1 MCLEFFQKLKIW
13 MRVGTAIV
21 WVTSEQFSILVYF
34 QLKFFLSSDTLTYQF
49 SLI

>member
-13 MRVGTAIV
+13 IRVGTAIV

-34 QLKFFLSSDTLTYQF
+34 QVLFLSSDTLTYQF